1 LREKQPDKTVQK
13 MKWVTVMTTDDF
25 STARAKADQ
34 VKGKVKARPSGKFDV
49 RVGTEVHVKADQQ
62 VAS

>member
-1 LREKQPDKTVQK
+1 